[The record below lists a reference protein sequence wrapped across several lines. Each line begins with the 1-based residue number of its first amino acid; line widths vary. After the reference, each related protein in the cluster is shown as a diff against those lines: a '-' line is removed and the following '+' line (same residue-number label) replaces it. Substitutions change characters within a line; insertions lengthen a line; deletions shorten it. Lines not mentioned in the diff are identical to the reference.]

1 MAAGIMTHQETQMDY
16 LGLGYI
22 GVFIGAGLCLI
33 GAAYGISRLAAAAL
47 EGASRQPE
55 TAGALQTM
63 MIIPAAMIEG
73 LGLLALVS
81 VLLASLA
88 LNKGVPVA
96 GASSS
101 AAVTAAATHK

>member
-1 MAAGIMTHQETQMDY
+1 MTY

-33 GAAYGISRLAAAAL
+33 GGAYGISKLAAAAL

-81 VLLASLA
+81 VLLAALA
-88 LNKGVPVA
+88 LNKGIPVA
-96 GASSS
+96 GA
-101 AAVTAAATHK
+101 AAGAEHGAAATH

>member
-1 MAAGIMTHQETQMDY
+1 MGI
-16 LGLGYI
+16 GLGYI

-33 GAAYGISRLAAAAL
+33 GGGYGISKLAAASL
-47 EGASRQPE
+47 EGAARQPE
-55 TAGALQTM
+55 AAGALQTM

-81 VLLASLA
+81 VLLATLT

-96 GASSS
+96 AAGGAP
-101 AAVTAAATHK
+101 AAAEAHH

>member
-1 MAAGIMTHQETQMDY
+1 MGAI
-16 LGLGYI
+16 GLGYI

-33 GAAYGISRLAAAAL
+33 GGAYGISKLSAAAL
-47 EGASRQPE
+47 EGAARQPE
-55 TAGALQTM
+55 AAGALQTM

-81 VLLASLA
+81 VLLAALA

-96 GASSS
+96 GAS
-101 AAVTAAATHK
+101 AEAEHAAAATH